1 MAEKESRVVT
11 LPSGLRINVPASMT
25 DAQVMARARYEGL
38 LKPEDEGW
46 LKSHFKAGLG
56 ATEATGAGIASLF
69 GEGPEQSA
77 AVKRFKEE
85 GEQLS
90 GQYPSLS
97 DVVGVAKSSGLAKA
111 LSNVPEAAG
120 YDIARMLPE
129 LGLTAA
135 AAAAAPEVAG
145 LSVLAPTAVSTLGHT
160 GRFLNEQQ
168 ARIDYLK
175 QHPEEV
181 TSPDDLTLRRG
192 QALGAAVPAGLL
204 DTALLGRIS
213 PFKGAAQTTEGQLMK
228 EAAGKTGLAAGAK
241 RAVTSML
248 GTGAQ
253 EAGTEVAQEALQ
265 RAQAREAMT
274 SPEAYE
280 AYLSSGLSGGVLG
293 GGLGTPRAVLR
304 DAGAA
309 GRAQEKM
316 SELGS
321 TADAVLKGE
330 APLDPAQFAQYGKAM
345 AKAFSD
351 RTQDAENPEDI
362 YSPAQAYAEL
372 QTKLP
377 KGPVIPEAF
386 DTGEEPIAAPEPA
399 HVAGK
404 LPEVSGEDLAATAYK
419 DIIEAFKNRQLQDE
433 AGNLVQDMP
442 TAHRL
447 GMAARKQAI
456 ADYAGTYAP
465 VPLRPF
471 QQRAQQVA
479 AEQAQAPSQVTGG
492 NFMPTADQEYIPQA
506 QRRVLQAQE
515 QQTREQT
522 WADILQAAKQ
532 QRFDANV
539 ERIRMQDAENA
550 ARKEASIL
558 EHQMRNGQIT
568 EDYRNARLADIQRV
582 LGAIRDQQVEAG
594 INRSAEGSA
603 PDTSPDV
610 NTLLGITPANMRRSD
625 IAAPR
630 PSGETIYA
638 TPEGEAST
646 DIDYF
651 IAKQRLE
658 AELAAKKSV
667 ADKQEYLNN
676 LAANLRAQYE
686 ERTQTREAQQ
696 NLTAT
701 RKAAID
707 KEFYAKQKAIQDARN
722 LLTGVLAQASQR
734 FAPSESEL
742 LGQQLAGIKKGELLS
757 DKEASEYTQQQAAA
771 KEEAAKQERAA
782 KPLYAGGEG
791 IVAPSIGEVEAERA
805 AREQEAFFKQ
815 RAEESAA
822 AQGESQSALR
832 KGVLPET
839 VITSK
844 TLELLDP
851 VLKNTAIGKRVAVL
865 PNGISMADPIA
876 LKDVVSALERI
887 GKAKP
892 EVAANTANFT
902 TKLKEHIAKLGKKA
916 PEKSEVTKQPEKK
929 PSIRS
934 EPKQPI
940 ENPHS
945 VESLHQAI
953 QTRYGKDTM
962 PVMELSTREAEGM
975 DADTKGFYD
984 PDTKRVVLIA
994 DNISQ
999 DEDVHGLVRHEVAVH
1014 AKQLG
1019 KSDAEFKSILQ
1030 RLEALRN
1037 SGDKA
1042 VQAAYAKV
1050 PKDTPAENIN
1060 EEALGYLVEHAKEL
1074 PIVKRFMSWLRRMVN
1089 KLTGNADWLKADDF
1103 VKMADEV
1110 LKQPSEYTGAGGV
1123 KFSKANTFQA
1133 DIGPNRQR
1141 INTATEALRPTFLK
1155 ALSAAGIEELATER
1169 LLPGAKLVLEVTRKM
1184 IGAQNGMQDDYAHL
1198 RQDINKYVQ
1207 KNPAKVGLL
1216 GDIAM
1221 SATLLG
1227 VKMGSAKISIAEAK
1241 QNLLKT
1247 KPKGY
1252 QEDIK
1257 RLDSLERDWS
1267 RLGKEGQ
1274 DIYNKMSKYYKDS
1287 YTRYVEAQFKRID
1300 NALLTQ
1306 DEKDKRRAKLTDLLE
1321 STRVKGDYFPV
1332 MRFGKYGVSYT
1343 EIETDPTTGAETESE
1358 TKYTKFDTAAE
1369 AKAFLSNPKVYGKIY
1384 KDIHRD
1390 ISSMGVD
1397 AEAMKELYD
1406 DIDATAGKDA
1416 EETRSDLK
1424 DIVMQMYLMSRS
1436 EQSIAKQFIHRKG
1449 TAGYSN
1455 DIFRGFDRYA
1465 MSMSRQLP
1473 RLEHSRG
1480 IEDLLK
1486 SMKVRLPMT
1495 TVERSHPDYE
1505 KQQNDSLKAQDYFEA
1520 FQNEIL
1526 NSVHP
1531 KPVGAPARFL
1541 TGAAFHYY
1549 LSSVGSSVMQLASV
1563 PMLGL
1568 PAIAKQHSF
1577 GLASSAI
1584 KAATDMY
1591 IGSKA
1596 NADIGWWNI
1605 GRGAATD
1612 KKAAQLVR
1620 GAKHAKEFDPVA
1632 AYKAFM
1638 DEGVI
1643 TSTVH
1648 AQSYGGGG
1656 LPTGAEK
1663 DVVSKIYNVMDKVAS
1678 PFGQMEAASRQIVS
1692 MASYIAN
1699 MKSGMTHEQAVRN
1712 AIELVY
1718 RDMGDYGAT
1727 GRSALSKSDAG
1738 RVLWQFQQYGAKMLT
1753 SIAAS
1758 VRDMKYGS
1766 VEEKRQAK
1774 RHLMGILAMH
1784 GTFAGALGLPG
1795 VSLIGMVADAIRGAF
1810 GDDDDKYDYDT
1821 DLRNYLLN
1829 EGVDKTFTNVL
1840 LEGPIATL
1848 TGLDLRPRIGSQDI
1862 IPLIRES
1869 NSKDSLEES
1878 IKDRLLEN
1886 FGGASVSMILN
1897 IAKGFDAFA
1906 EGNMGSAAE
1915 KLMPNAALRNAIS
1928 GVRYAVEGKTTKQG
1942 EAIVPSEE
1950 MDLMDIVARSIGI
1963 EPLEVAKTTEAAR
1976 TAKTYETFINNRH
1989 AALLKEFRKALE
2001 EGDTT
2006 EVEAKIEKF
2015 NQKYPEKA
2023 ITGANLSESVGA
2035 SSKRKAETVR
2045 GYNYGKLR
2053 ERFLQEYPDL
2063 MEAE

>member
-1 MAEKESRVVT
+1 MAEKESRIVT

-77 AVKRFKEE
+77 TVKRFKEE

-404 LPEVSGEDLAATAYK
+404 LPEVSGEDLAAIAYK

-594 INRSAEGSA
+594 INRSAEGST
-603 PDTSPDV
+603 PDISPDV

-638 TPEGEAST
+638 TSEGEALSPE
-646 DIDYF
+646 
-651 IAKQRLE
+651 QLQ
-658 AELAAKKSV
+658 L
-667 ADKQEYLNN
+667 
-676 LAANLRAQYE
+676 
-686 ERTQTREAQQ
+686 
-696 NLTAT
+696 
-701 RKAAID
+701 
-707 KEFYAKQKAIQDARN
+707 YA
-722 LLTGVLAQASQR
+722 
-734 FAPSESEL
+734 
-742 LGQQLAGIKKGELLS
+742 
-757 DKEASEYTQQQAAA
+757 EASRFKDIYNQRAVQEQQQAAA
-771 KEEAAKQERAA
+771 KETQAMLEAARPGETLDIFGEARPAPIRTEAGQREIPSQGGSANVLMQEAIRRAEQEHA
-782 KPLYAGGEG
+782 IEQANKARQPLYVGEEG
-791 IVAPSIGEVEAERA
+791 TVGRSSEEVEAERA
-805 AREQEAFFKQ
+805 KREQEAFFEQ
-815 RAEESAA
+815 RAKKSEA
-822 AQGESQSALR
+822 AQKETQATLR

-851 VLKNTAIGKRVAVL
+851 VLKNTAVGKRVAVL

-902 TKLKEHIAKLGKKA
+902 AKLKQHIEKLGKETPKK
-916 PEKSEVTKQPEKK
+916 PEAKKQPGKK
-929 PSIRS
+929 PSVS
-934 EPKQPI
+934 ESKQPI

-953 QTRYGKDTM
+953 QTRYGKDTL

-999 DEDVHGLVRHEVAVH
+999 DEDIHGLVRHEVAVH

-1019 KSDAEFKSILQ
+1019 KADAEFKSILQ

-1050 PKDTPAENIN
+1050 PKDTPVENIN

-1103 VKMADEV
+1103 AKIADEV
-1110 LKQPSEYTGAGGV
+1110 LKQPSEYTGAGKI

-1184 IGAQNGMQDDYAHL
+1184 IGAQNEMQDDYAHL

-1257 RLDSLERDWS
+1257 RLDNLERDWS

-1473 RLEHSRG
+1473 RLEFSRG

-1486 SMKVRLPMT
+1486 SMQVRLPTT

-1950 MDLMDIVARSIGI
+1950 MGLMDIVARSIGI

-1976 TAKTYETFINNRH
+1976 TAKTHETFINNRH

>member
-1 MAEKESRVVT
+1 MAEKESRIVT

-181 TSPDDLTLRRG
+181 TSADDLTLRRG

-228 EAAGKTGLAAGAK
+228 EAAGKTGLASGAK

-265 RAQAREAMT
+265 RAQAREALT
-274 SPEAYE
+274 GPEAYE
-280 AYLSSGLSGGVLG
+280 AYLSSGLAGGVLG
-293 GGLGTPRAVLR
+293 GGLGAPRALLR
-304 DAGAA
+304 DAGSA

-377 KGPVIPEAF
+377 KGPVTPEAF
-386 DTGEEPIAAPEPA
+386 DTGEEPVAAPEPT

-404 LPEVSGEDLAATAYK
+404 LPEVSGEELAAKAYK
-419 DIIEAFKNRQLQDE
+419 DTIEAFKNRQLQDE

-447 GMAARKQAI
+447 GMAARKQVI
-456 ADYAGTYAP
+456 ADYAGAYTPA
-465 VPLRPF
+465 PLRPF
-471 QQRAQQVA
+471 QQRAQQVVP
-479 AEQAQAPSQVTGG
+479 EQAQVPSQVTGS
-492 NFMPTADQEYIPQA
+492 NFMPTADQEYMPQA
-506 QRRVLQAQE
+506 QRRALQAQE

-522 WADILQAAKQ
+522 WADIIQADKQ

-558 EHQMRNGQIT
+558 EHQVRNGQIT

-594 INRSAEGSA
+594 INRSAEGST

-610 NTLLGITPANMRRSD
+610 NTLLGITPAGMRRSD
-625 IAAPR
+625 VAAPR

-638 TPEGEAST
+638 GE
-646 DIDYF
+646 
-651 IAKQRLE
+651 
-658 AELAAKKSV
+658 
-667 ADKQEYLNN
+667 
-676 LAANLRAQYE
+676 
-686 ERTQTREAQQ
+686 
-696 NLTAT
+696 
-701 RKAAID
+701 
-707 KEFYAKQKAIQDARN
+707 
-722 LLTGVLAQASQR
+722 
-734 FAPSESEL
+734 
-742 LGQQLAGIKKGELLS
+742 
-757 DKEASEYTQQQAAA
+757 
-771 KEEAAKQERAA
+771 
-782 KPLYAGGEG
+782 EG
-791 IVAPSIGEVEAERA
+791 IVAPSIGEVEAERVKQA
-805 AREQEAFFKQ
+805 QEALFKQ

-851 VLKNTAIGKRVAVL
+851 ALKDTAVGRRVAVL
-865 PNGISMADPIA
+865 PNGISMSDPIV
-876 LKDVVSALERI
+876 LKDLATALERI

-892 EVAANTANFT
+892 EVAANAANFT
-902 TKLKEHIAKLGKKA
+902 AKLKEHIAKLGKETPKN
-916 PEKSEVTKQPEKK
+916 PEAKKQTGKK
-929 PSIRS
+929 RSVS

-953 QTRYGKDTM
+953 QIRYGKDTM

-984 PDTKRVVLIA
+984 PDAKRVVLIA

-1184 IGAQNGMQDDYAHL
+1184 IGAQNEMQDDYAHL

-1257 RLDSLERDWS
+1257 RLDNLERDWS

-1699 MKSGMTHEQAVRN
+1699 IKSGMTHEQAVRN
-1712 AIELVY
+1712 AVELVY

-1950 MDLMDIVARSIGI
+1950 MGLMDIVARSIGI

-1976 TAKTYETFINNRH
+1976 TAKTHETFINNRH

-2035 SSKRKAETVR
+2035 SSKRKAEAVR

>member
-1 MAEKESRVVT
+1 MAEKESRIVT

-181 TSPDDLTLRRG
+181 TSADDLTLRRG

-280 AYLSSGLSGGVLG
+280 AYLSSGLAGGVLG

-372 QTKLP
+372 QAKLP
-377 KGPVIPEAF
+377 KGPVTPEAF
-386 DTGEEPIAAPEPA
+386 DTGEEPVTTPEPA

-404 LPEVSGEDLAATAYK
+404 LPEVSGEELAAKAYK
-419 DIIEAFKNRQLQDE
+419 DTIEAFKNRQLQDE

-447 GMAARKQAI
+447 GMAARKQVI
-456 ADYAGTYAP
+456 ADYAGAYAP
-465 VPLRPF
+465 APLRPF
-471 QQRAQQVA
+471 QQRAQQVVP
-479 AEQAQAPSQVTGG
+479 EQAQVPSQVTGS
-492 NFMPTADQEYIPQA
+492 NFMPTADQEYMPQA
-506 QRRVLQAQE
+506 QRRALQAQE

-522 WADILQAAKQ
+522 WADIIQADKQ

-558 EHQMRNGQIT
+558 EHQVRNGQIT

-603 PDTSPDV
+603 PNVSPDV
-610 NTLLGITPANMRRSD
+610 NTLLGITPAGMRRSD
-625 IAAPR
+625 VAAPR
-630 PSGETIYA
+630 PSEETIYA
-638 TPEGEAST
+638 GE
-646 DIDYF
+646 
-651 IAKQRLE
+651 
-658 AELAAKKSV
+658 
-667 ADKQEYLNN
+667 
-676 LAANLRAQYE
+676 
-686 ERTQTREAQQ
+686 
-696 NLTAT
+696 
-701 RKAAID
+701 
-707 KEFYAKQKAIQDARN
+707 
-722 LLTGVLAQASQR
+722 
-734 FAPSESEL
+734 
-742 LGQQLAGIKKGELLS
+742 
-757 DKEASEYTQQQAAA
+757 
-771 KEEAAKQERAA
+771 
-782 KPLYAGGEG
+782 EG
-791 IVAPSIGEVEAERA
+791 IVAPSIEAVEDERVKQA
-805 AREQEAFFKQ
+805 QEALFKQ

-844 TLELLDP
+844 TLDLLDP
-851 VLKNTAIGKRVAVL
+851 VLMKRFPTVRNVMYGTDGIPMTDVTKLTELANALTKLENT
-865 PNGISMADPIA
+865 
-876 LKDVVSALERI
+876 
-887 GKAKP
+887 KP

-902 TKLKEHIAKLGKKA
+902 AKLKEHIAKLDKETPKKPEAKKQTGKKL
-916 PEKSEVTKQPEKK
+916 SV
-929 PSIRS
+929 S

-945 VESLHQAI
+945 VESLHQVI
-953 QTRYGKDTM
+953 QTRYGKDTL
-962 PVMELSTREAEGM
+962 PVMELSTREAEGV

-1050 PKDTPAENIN
+1050 PKGTPVENIN

-1089 KLTGNADWLKADDF
+1089 KLTGNANWLKADDF
-1103 VKMADEV
+1103 AKVADEV
-1110 LKQPSEYTGAGGV
+1110 LKQPSEYTGTGGI

-1184 IGAQNGMQDDYAHL
+1184 IGAQNEMQDDYAHL

-1257 RLDSLERDWS
+1257 RIDNLERDWS

-1473 RLEHSRG
+1473 RLEFSRG

-1486 SMKVRLPMT
+1486 SMQVRLPTT

-1663 DVVSKIYNVMDKVAS
+1663 DVVSKIYSVMDKVAS

-1699 MKSGMTHEQAVRN
+1699 IKSGMTHEQAVRN
-1712 AIELVY
+1712 AVELVY

-1738 RVLWQFQQYGAKMLT
+1738 RILWQFQQYGAKMLS

-1795 VSLIGMVADAIRGAF
+1795 VSLIGMVADVIREAF
-1810 GDDDDKYDYDT
+1810 GDEDDKYDYDT

-1848 TGLDLRPRIGSQDI
+1848 TGLDLRPRIGAQDI

-1878 IKDRLLEN
+1878 VKDRLLEN

-1950 MDLMDIVARSIGI
+1950 MGLMDIVARSIGI

-1989 AALLKEFRKALE
+1989 AALLKEYRKALE

-2023 ITGANLSESVGA
+2023 ISGANLSESVGA
-2035 SSKRKAETVR
+2035 SSKRKTEAVR